1 MQPTTTDTALVERV
15 HPPSPGSRL
24 VGAKGR
30 RLAVGAA
37 VGGALLALTAALLG
51 LQVSRSPSE
60 HIRANDGGRSPGQ
73 GLFPNVGVSK
83 STYEPG
89 QSSGWHVHP
98 GVHSVV
104 VLAGML
110 SVYDAACERHD
121 FGPGETYLGGSYPHL
136 ARNETDQPVSMA
148 VTYVFAGGSPLDHPS
163 AVDAPAGCDVR

>member
-1 MQPTTTDTALVERV
+1 METTTTDTTPVERV
-15 HPPSPGSRL
+15 HPPSSGGRL

-51 LQVSRSPSE
+51 PHVLGAQSE
-60 HIRANDGGRSPGQ
+60 HIRASDEGRPPAQ
-73 GLFPNVGVSK
+73 GLFPNVGVTESN
-83 STYEPG
+83 YEPG

-136 ARNETDQPVSMA
+136 ARNETAQPVSMA
-148 VTYVFAGGSPLDHPS
+148 VTYVLAGGPPLDHPS
-163 AVDAPAGCDVR
+163 AVDAPARCDVR